1 MSEAKQIQDIVSK
14 LRGQITSLDKSIEYA
29 KGKIAAW
36 QAEGYDIR
44 TNEAFEMSLET
55 FSFVESEL
63 KQALDNLLP
72 WVQRIQLESA
82 DNRKMLLTL
91 LGLTPNSTNQEI
103 IDAIDD
109 IAPLFADYR
118 RKKRGT

>member
-103 IDAIDD
+103 IEAIDD